1 MVLHL
6 LHLLYAYRDNDI
18 RIIGGPVLCLFLV
31 ITFLGMDW
39 VTRVQKALLV
49 LLIAAQCDMF
59 IGSFLDLEWGTCYVQ
74 KDTAGEWHIELHT
87 NLFKFHFSMKLR
99 FQLYYNVMSYD
110 IYHSDCRQHQEDDPG
125 PAACIRLHGLEPR
138 NRQGQP
144 EP

>member
-1 MVLHL
+1 MSWVYL
-6 LHLLYAYRDNDI
+6 LISVSRDNDI

-74 KDTAGEWHIELHT
+74 KDTAGKWPIELQK
-87 NLFKFHFSMKLR
+87 NLREL
-99 FQLYYNVMSYD
+99 
-110 IYHSDCRQHQEDDPG
+110 
-125 PAACIRLHGLEPR
+125 
-138 NRQGQP
+138 
-144 EP
+144 

>member
-1 MVLHL
+1 MVLRL
-6 LHLLYAYRDNDI
+6 LSVSRDNDI

-74 KDTAGEWHIELHT
+74 KDTAGEWHIELQS
-87 NLFKFHFSMKLR
+87 NLL
-99 FQLYYNVMSYD
+99 
-110 IYHSDCRQHQEDDPG
+110 
-125 PAACIRLHGLEPR
+125 
-138 NRQGQP
+138 
-144 EP
+144 

>member
-6 LHLLYAYRDNDI
+6 LSVSRDNDI

-74 KDTAGEWHIELHT
+74 KDTAGEWPIELQT
-87 NLFKFHFSMKLR
+87 NLR
-99 FQLYYNVMSYD
+99 EV
-110 IYHSDCRQHQEDDPG
+110 
-125 PAACIRLHGLEPR
+125 
-138 NRQGQP
+138 
-144 EP
+144 

>member
-1 MVLHL
+1 MLIKL
-6 LHLLYAYRDNDI
+6 LISVSRDNDI

-74 KDTAGEWHIELHT
+74 KDTAGESPIELRM
-87 NLFKFHFSMKLR
+87 NFRK
-99 FQLYYNVMSYD
+99 V
-110 IYHSDCRQHQEDDPG
+110 
-125 PAACIRLHGLEPR
+125 
-138 NRQGQP
+138 
-144 EP
+144 